1 MVAFTYMADKQD
13 CIFLIEGI
21 LSSDRWEGEPD
32 KHRVNHKQ
40 INYHQDAIDA
50 IYFVMKR
57 FVISQSNALMLLKD
71 FFDHIELDCP
81 LPSQSALSRRK
92 PSTRVTRSN
101 KGRYFVISSTG
112 IQVLKTKPKVTT
124 SQRHAL
130 IGYQSKNHISFRIG
144 DNRYRFSNNTTGA
157 GRKKGTAKKLA
168 SRSVTK
174 WLNLNRQQIGT
185 LQALLNISG
194 VKLFD
199 ALIPFY
205 PTSPDNR
212 QSLEAKYADFILYR
226 NKQAAIKNVSDGYKV
241 DKYVLEA
248 IEVTLLPYNYKPEK
262 ESKYVLFIRCL
273 NSNLC
278 FIRYIPDDINTYIKP
293 LRYSI
298 SATKEGNLLNFTI
311 SVQKNEYKTHIQNYG
326 TSILCSTRKQEKEEK
341 KYATFGSRAVNKA
354 LFAESIS
361 NNQTI
366 TFADKLALTKAPIRI
381 NFGNLELD
389 CEEKFRSHMN
399 KWISHVNLHLAEP
412 LMEDIHSFDNAKP
425 DTGFVGEFTKII

>member
-1 MVAFTYMADKQD
+1 MVVFTYMADKQD
-13 CIFLIEGI
+13 CIFLVEGI
-21 LSSDRWEGEPD
+21 LSRDRWEGEPD

-57 FVISQSNALMLLKD
+57 FVISQSNTLILLKD

-101 KGRYFVISSTG
+101 KGRYFVISSTD

-124 SQRHAL
+124 SQRYEL
-130 IGYQSKNHISFRIG
+130 IGYQSKDHISFRVG
-144 DNRYRFSNNTTGA
+144 ENRYRFSNNTTGA
-157 GRKKGTAKKLA
+157 GRKKGPTKKPA
-168 SRSVTK
+168 STSVTK
-174 WLNLNRQQIGT
+174 WLNLNHQQAGT
-185 LQALLNISG
+185 LLALLNINDI
-194 VKLFD
+194 KLFD

-205 PTSPDNR
+205 PTASSNR
-212 QSLEAKYADFILYR
+212 NSLETKYADFMMYR
-226 NKQAAIKNVSDGYKV
+226 NKKAAIQKV
-241 DKYVLEA
+241 PNDYEVAKHTSEA

-341 KYATFGSRAVNKA
+341 KYTTLGSREVNKA

-412 LMEDIHSFDNAKP
+412 LMEDVHSFDNAKP
-425 DTGFVGEFTKII
+425 GTGFVGEFTKII